1 MDRTLQI
8 LLIIATILFTIFII
22 VKTSRKKLNYKLT
35 LLWLCFG
42 LFIIILAIFPHIIM
56 EISKILHIETPVN
69 TLFLIFI
76 FLLIVV
82 VFYLSAEVSK
92 MQNKI
97 TTLVQENSLIKK
109 KIEDELEKIEKKG
122 M

>member
-1 MDRTLQI
+1 MSLTLQI

-42 LFIIILAIFPHIIM
+42 LFIIILAIFPQIIM

-69 TLFLIFI
+69 ALFLIFI

>member
-1 MDRTLQI
+1 
-8 LLIIATILFTIFII
+8 
-22 VKTSRKKLNYKLT
+22 
-35 LLWLCFG
+35 
-42 LFIIILAIFPHIIM
+42 M

-69 TLFLIFI
+69 ALFLIFI